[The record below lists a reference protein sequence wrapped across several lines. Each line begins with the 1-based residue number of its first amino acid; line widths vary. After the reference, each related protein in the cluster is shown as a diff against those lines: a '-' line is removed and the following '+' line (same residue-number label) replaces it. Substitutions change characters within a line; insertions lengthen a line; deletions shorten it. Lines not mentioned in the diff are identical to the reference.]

1 MALTVYGIPTCG
13 TVKKAKSWLDGKKI
27 PYTSVDLR
35 ATPPGRSQI
44 QGWVEAVGN
53 RALRN
58 TSGGSYRALGPEKES
73 WTDAEW
79 VEAFSRDP
87 MLIKRPVIER
97 AGRLLLVGFANSE
110 AELTKILTE

>member
-13 TVKKAKSWLDGKKI
+13 TVKKAKSWLDSQKI
-27 PYTSVDLR
+27 TYTSVDLR
-35 ATPPGRSQI
+35 ANPPERSRVQA
-44 QGWVEAVGN
+44 WVEAAGS

-73 WTDAEW
+73 WTEAEW

-97 AGRLLLVGFANSE
+97 NGTFLMVGFAQPE
-110 AELTKILTE
+110 PELRKILTE